1 MFPVKWARELR
12 LTYILM
18 TKLKSIAIIDDD
30 PITVF
35 GIKRMLNTL
44 DISENIKSYV
54 NGKEAI
60 DEFKSI
66 MNHMEEIPEVIF
78 LDINMPIMDGWQFL
92 EEFITLPIT
101 HKIRINILTSS
112 IDPADREHWIY
123 YMERTHHII
132 DYKNKPIQ
140 KKEIEEITRAA

>member
-1 MFPVKWARELR
+1 
-12 LTYILM
+12 M

-35 GIKRMLNTL
+35 GVKRMLNTL
-44 DISENIKSYV
+44 NVSENIKSYA

-60 DEFKSI
+60 DDFKRI
-66 MNHMEEIPEVIF
+66 MNHKEEIPEVIF

-92 EEFITLPIT
+92 EEFIALPIT

-112 IDPADREHWIY
+112 IDPADRENWRY
-123 YMERTHHII
+123 YITRTHHII

-140 KKEIEEITRAA
+140 KNEIEEITRAA